1 MIEPREPRMRESDYL
16 EEDNDLVKKL
26 RQISVLK
33 SFHTE
38 DFNGL
43 IQLSKIRVYD
53 PGEQI
58 IKEGDNDCWIYFLIS
73 GEVRVE
79 KKGKQLAI
87 INCIGDVFGEMAII
101 NVTLRSASVFA
112 VGETACLASDVS
124 YIDRLQGIEKFR
136 FGYFLFKTLA
146 KVTSDRLRINSEH
159 LIAKKQKYSDGKE
172 FLTELDSD
180 PDVFCVEQDALGFL
194 EEVTTIDT
202 SQDTGKFTG
211 TDSIEP
217 CLILKGDVGEI
228 KVHNGEV
235 IGRNGVGREILKN
248 IGIVSRKH
256 ARFSISDNIWHL
268 EDLKSKNGTILNN
281 TRLLPHT
288 LYKLLNSDTVRFP
301 DKSGNEISFA
311 ITISI

>member
-1 MIEPREPRMRESDYL
+1 MRESDYL
-16 EEDNDLVKKL
+16 EEDNELVKKL

-43 IQLSKIRVYD
+43 IRLSKIRVYN

-58 IKEGDNDCWIYFLIS
+58 IKEGDRDCWIYFLIS

-79 KKGKQLAI
+79 KKGRQLAI
-87 INCIGDVFGEMAII
+87 INRIGDVFGEMAII

-112 VGETACLASDVS
+112 VCETTCLASDVS
-124 YIDRLQGIEKFR
+124 YIDRLQGLEKFR

-159 LIAKKQKYSDGKE
+159 LISKKHKYSDGE
-172 FLTELDSD
+172 DIFPELDSD
-180 PDVFCVEQDALGFL
+180 PDVFCVDPEALGL
-194 EEVTTIDT
+194 EEVVEIDT
-202 SQDTGKFTG
+202 ASQDTGKLTG
-211 TDSIEP
+211 TDLTEP
-217 CLILKGDVGEI
+217 CLILKGDLGEI
-228 KVHNGEV
+228 KIHNGEI
-235 IGRNGVGREILKN
+235 IGRNGVGKELFKN

-256 ARFSISDNIWHL
+256 ARFSISANIWHL

-281 TRLLPHT
+281 NRLLPHT
-288 LYKLLNSDTVRFP
+288 LYKLINSDTIRFP
-301 DKSGNEISFA
+301 DQSGNEISFV